1 MDEELSLA
9 DELRSHLQAEETPE
23 VIDAPAEVAETP
35 VESEVTETRA
45 RDETGKFAKAEPT
58 VEEAKP
64 EEPQAAVANPETP
77 AEQPQEATVA
87 RPPATWSATAKAEF
101 AKLPDVVRSE
111 IAKREADFSRG
122 IQQYAEKAKTADRYN
137 AEIQP
142 YETMFRSLNAT
153 PEQFMRDALNTE
165 YKLRTISPQ
174 EKTQLLLK
182 YAQHYGADLSII
194 PQLLGTQPRA
204 EGGQPDIEAL
214 VRQSVQQL
222 VNPLAQKVQTW
233 EQQSVQASQR
243 QQQALET
250 EVEGQI
256 EAFQNAVDESGQ
268 PKHLFFENVRGT
280 MSALIERGEATSL
293 EQAYEMAC
301 YANNEVRASLIAQQQ
316 SEAEAKRL
324 DEAKRKAAEAKH
336 ASFDVSGQGGVGI
349 ADTSKLSIADELR
362 SHLRGNGRL

>member
-1 MDEELSLA
+1 MNEEMSLA
-9 DELRSHLQAEETPE
+9 DELRSHLQAEEAPE
-23 VIDAPAEVAETP
+23 VTEPAEVAETP
-35 VESEVTETRA
+35 EPEVTETTERV
-45 RDETGKFAKAEPT
+45 RDETGKFAKAEPKA
-58 VEEAKP
+58 EEAKP
-64 EEPQAAVANPETP
+64 EEAP
-77 AEQPQEATVA
+77 AEVAAPEATEAQPQEATVS
-87 RPPATWSATAKAEF
+87 RPPATWSAMAKAEF

-122 IQQYAEKAKTADRYN
+122 IQQYAEKAKVADRYN
-137 AEIQP
+137 AEFQP
-142 YETMFRSLNAT
+142 YEPMFRSLNAT

-165 YKLRTISPQ
+165 YKLRTITPQ

-194 PQLLGTQPRA
+194 PQLLGTQPQA
-204 EGGQPDIEAL
+204 EGGQPDIEAM

-222 VNPLAQKVQTW
+222 VNPLAQRVQTW

-243 QQQALET
+243 QQQALEQ

-301 YANNEVRASLIAQQQ
+301 YANNEVRASLIAQEQ
-316 SEAEAKRL
+316 SKAEAKRL
-324 DEAKRKAAEAKH
+324 DEAKRKAAEAKR

-349 ADTSKLSIADELR
+349 ADTSKLSIADEIR
-362 SHLRGNGRL
+362 AQLRGNGRL